1 MKKARLV
8 FSIVLVTIFIEMI
21 FNLDTST
28 KQCINY
34 ECHTYKIPLYLKIL
48 DFFGRHY
55 HYKLLV
61 KDIINSQ
68 DSDEVRAMKIFVWVY
83 NNLKRIP
90 DGFPVTDDHVWHT
103 IIRGYGIDD
112 QFQDAFTTLCNYA
125 SLDAFFDYVYG
136 KNKEDKKSLSF
147 VRMNKTWTVLDA
159 YNGVYFKNGQGRMA
173 SIEDI
178 ISGDWRVANLKMGS
192 IAGTY
197 YTQYFKNLASVNWKQ
212 YKLSRPTLQS
222 PLNRLIF
229 LLKKKK

>member
-8 FSIVLVTIFIEMI
+8 FSIVLVTIFIAMI

-112 QFQDAFTTLCNYA
+112 SFRML
-125 SLDAFFDYVYG
+125 LPHYVIMQVLTPFLIMSTVRI
-136 KNKEDKKSLSF
+136 KRIRNLFRLS
-147 VRMNKTWTVLDA
+147 
-159 YNGVYFKNGQGRMA
+159 
-173 SIEDI
+173 E
-178 ISGDWRVANLKMGS
+178 
-192 IAGTY
+192 
-197 YTQYFKNLASVNWKQ
+197 
-212 YKLSRPTLQS
+212 
-222 PLNRLIF
+222 
-229 LLKKKK
+229 